1 MSHRWQVHL
10 SVPWCLTSYKQAI
23 LSMPDGHTPVLSLIH
38 GNRTPDSPCIPSYAI
53 PVKLGFF
60 YFFFP
65 FPLLAL
71 PFVDDT
77 LTAREVVVDVP
88 LLPAPLFTAVIC
100 LFCEPTVS

>member
-1 MSHRWQVHL
+1 
-10 SVPWCLTSYKQAI
+10 
-23 LSMPDGHTPVLSLIH
+23 MPDGHTPSFLRSIATERQIH
-38 GNRTPDSPCIPSYAI
+38 HVPIIRHTGEAWI
-53 PVKLGFF
+53 F

-77 LTAREVVVDVP
+77 LTAREVAVDVP

>member
-1 MSHRWQVHL
+1 
-10 SVPWCLTSYKQAI
+10 
-23 LSMPDGHTPVLSLIH
+23 
-38 GNRTPDSPCIPSYAI
+38 
-53 PVKLGFF
+53 VKLLDF

-77 LTAREVVVDVP
+77 LTAREVAVDVP

-100 LFCEPTVS
+100 LFCELTVS